1 MKRLAFGTY
10 GTMVLNASGKPYP
23 PDISRIIAR
32 SRPDIA
38 SYEPLYRKF
47 HSNPE
52 LSLQE
57 EATAAVIADH
67 LRSLK
72 DVDVRT
78 NIGGHGLVGIIW
90 NGNGETVLL
99 RADMDALP
107 VQEQTGLSYAST
119 KRMVDVADDVERP
132 VMHACGHD
140 MHITSLL
147 AAGDLLVSCRDSWNG
162 TVVLLFQPN
171 EERGAGAQAMV
182 DDGLYDEGKH
192 AIPKPD
198 VVLGSHVMPMKA
210 GYVNTRSGVFGST
223 AISYKVTLFGRGGHG
238 SRPHTTI
245 DPVVLAASTV
255 MKLQTIVSRETNP
268 QETAVVTVG
277 ASQAGTVENV
287 ISEEAKLLVN
297 TRAFSADGRDKV
309 RAAMERIINAE
320 CQAAGSPRPPLIEE
334 TSSFP
339 LLYNDENVTEIV
351 SHAMGEHFGS
361 KFSPTA
367 PISMGSEDFGNLAIS
382 TPSCF
387 WNYGGID
394 PQKWDEAEKRGKL
407 AEEIPGDSML
417 PPNDKSIQRLTF
429 CRHPQSFFC
438 TGDRAY
444 SDGCDRCFR
453 SSDFSFLALCL
464 AQGRFSRRYF
474 NDCRACFLVSD

>member
-1 MKRLAFGTY
+1 MTLSA
-10 GTMVLNASGKPYP
+10 AEKPDVS
-23 PDISRIIAR
+23 DISKIIAK
-32 SRPDIA
+32 SRPSA
-38 SYEPLYRKF
+38 AAYETLYRKI
-47 HSNPE
+47 HGDPE

-57 EATAAVIADH
+57 EATAAVVARH
-67 LRSLK
+67 LRSMK

-78 NIGGHGLVGIIW
+78 NIGGHGVVGILR
-90 NGNGETVLL
+90 NGNGNTVLL
-99 RADMDALP
+99 RADIDALP
-107 VQEQTGLSYAST
+107 VEEQTGLDYAST

-147 AAGDLLVSCRDSWNG
+147 AAGELLNTCRDSWNG

-182 DDGLYDEGKH
+182 DDGLYDEKRH

-198 VVLGSHVMPMKA
+198 VVLGSHVMAMRA
-210 GYVNTRSGVFGST
+210 GNLNTRKGVFGST
-223 AISYKVTLFGRGGHG
+223 AVSYLVTLFGRGGHG

-268 QETAVVTVG
+268 QEAVVVTVG

-287 ISEEAKLLVN
+287 ISGEAKLLIN
-297 TRAFSADGRDKV
+297 TRAFSAEGRNRV

-320 CQAAGSPRPPLIEE
+320 CEAAGSPRPPLIEE

-339 LLYNDENVTEIV
+339 LLYNDENATEIV
-351 SHAMGEHFGS
+351 SQAMKDHFGS
-361 KFSPTA
+361 KFSPDG
-367 PISMGSEDFGNLAIS
+367 PISMGSEDFGNLAIN

-394 PQKWDEAEKRGKL
+394 PQKWDDAEKRGKL
-407 AEEIPGDSML
+407 AEEIPGNSTTL
-417 PPNDKSIQRLTF
+417 SNAEQHFKLTSY
-429 CRHPQSFFC
+429 RHPQSV
-438 TGDRAY
+438 
-444 SDGCDRCFR
+444 FR
-453 SSDFSFLALCL
+453 TRDST
-464 AQGRFSRRYF
+464 YF
-474 NDCRACFLVSD
+474 DYRD

>member
-1 MKRLAFGTY
+1 
-10 GTMVLNASGKPYP
+10 MVLNASGKTYT

-47 HSNPE
+47 HTNPE

-57 EATAAVIADH
+57 GATAAVIAGH

-78 NIGGHGLVGIIW
+78 NIGGHGLVGIIR
-90 NGNGETVLL
+90 NGNGKTVLL

-107 VQEQTGLSYAST
+107 VEEQTGLSYAST
-119 KRMVDVADDVERP
+119 KRMVDVEDDVERP

-147 AAGDLLVSCRDSWNG
+147 AAGDLLLSCRDSWNG

-192 AIPKPD
+192 AVPKPD

-210 GYVNTRSGVFGST
+210 GYINTRIGVFGST
-223 AISYKVTLFGRGGHG
+223 ATSYRVTLFGRGGHG

-268 QETAVVTVG
+268 QEAAVVTVG

-339 LLYNDENVTEIV
+339 LLYNDENVTELV
-351 SHAMGEHFGS
+351 SHAMEEHFGS

-394 PQKWDEAEKRGKL
+394 PQRWDEAEKRGRL
-407 AEEIPGDSML
+407 PEEIPGDSML
-417 PPNDKSIQRLTF
+417 PPNDKQI
-429 CRHPQSFFC
+429 
-438 TGDRAY
+438 Y
-444 SDGCDRCFR
+444 
-453 SSDFSFLALCL
+453 
-464 AQGRFSRRYF
+464 
-474 NDCRACFLVSD
+474 

>member
-1 MKRLAFGTY
+1 MTY
-10 GTMVLNASGKPYP
+10 IVSEMPPMTFNASKK
-23 PDISRIIAR
+23 PDISKIIAKF
-32 SRPDIA
+32 RPSTA
-38 SYEPLYRKF
+38 TYEVIYRTI

-57 EATAAVIADH
+57 EATAAVIANH

-72 DVDVRT
+72 DVEVRT
-78 NIGGHGLVGIIW
+78 AIGGHGVVGILR
-90 NGNGETVLL
+90 NGDGKTILL

-107 VQEQTGLSYAST
+107 LQEQTGLNYAST
-119 KRMVDVADDVERP
+119 KRMVDIADNTEKP

-147 AAGDLLVSCRDSWNG
+147 AAGELLNSCRDFWKG

-182 DDGLYDEGKH
+182 DDGLYDEEKH

-210 GYVNTRSGVFGST
+210 GKLNTRKGVFGS
-223 AISYKVTLFGRGGHG
+223 AADSFSVTLFGRGGHG

-245 DPVVLAASTV
+245 DPVVLASSTV

-268 QETAVVTVG
+268 QEAVVVTVG
-277 ASQAGTVENV
+277 ALQAGTIENV
-287 ISEEAKLLVN
+287 ISGEAKLLIN
-297 TRAFSADGRDKV
+297 TRTFSAESRTNV
-309 RAAMERIINAE
+309 RAAIERIINAE

-339 LLYNDENVTEIV
+339 LLYNDEIVTEIV
-351 SHAMGEHFGS
+351 SQAMEDYFGS
-361 KFSPTA
+361 NFSPNG

-394 PQKWDEAEKRGKL
+394 PQMWDDVEKRGKL
-407 AEEIPGDSML
+407 AEEIPGIL
-417 PPNDKSIQRLTF
+417 IR
-429 CRHPQSFFC
+429 
-438 TGDRAY
+438 Y
-444 SDGCDRCFR
+444 SN
-453 SSDFSFLALCL
+453 AE
-464 AQGRFSRRYF
+464 
-474 NDCRACFLVSD
+474 